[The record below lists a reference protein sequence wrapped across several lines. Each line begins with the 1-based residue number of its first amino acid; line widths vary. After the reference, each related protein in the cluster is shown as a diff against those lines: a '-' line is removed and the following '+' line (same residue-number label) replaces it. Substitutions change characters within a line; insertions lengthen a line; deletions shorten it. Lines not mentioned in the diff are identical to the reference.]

1 VKYYICQIDRLMD
14 GALADV
20 VEKWQASDAVQISM
34 LTNHQFPEDDKKGKA
49 KKKEEEE
56 MGEFVLVFPLL

>member
-1 VKYYICQIDRLMD
+1 
-14 GALADV
+14 
-20 VEKWQASDAVQISM
+20 VQISM